1 MTGTIKLNRAPPRE
15 GCAVMCNATQS
26 SDVQEYSNVGVGGQ
40 TLLFPWRHEPPGM
53 TYREESC
60 TCSQSSSP
68 SLQGRLCL
76 PPRPMWSKNQES
88 NLRHQLKG
96 PPFISSVPCY
106 QPTEM
111 TLPVRGL
118 GRGTTFVTTNFPV
131 TWTHG
136 EFCSALSA
144 LLKLLV
150 ASSKIL
156 GKVLI

>member
-1 MTGTIKLNRAPPRE
+1 MQHKAQMFKNTAMLVWEGKLFCFLGDMNLR
-15 GCAVMCNATQS
+15 
-26 SDVQEYSNVGVGGQ
+26 D
-40 TLLFPWRHEPPGM
+40 M
-53 TYREESC
+53 TYREQSC

-136 EFCSALSA
+136 GFCSALSA